1 MIIIPFDKKLD
12 WKNPP
17 VITFALILINVMVYF
32 VFQSGDNQ
40 KYWETIDYYYD
51 SGLAKIELPLFKEAL
66 IEQGEQKFV
75 REWEDELEEPYSPW
89 FFSMQSNKKFMDQLQ
104 ADQIIK
110 HTHPDYQEW
119 KEKRAEVNQQMVSN
133 VSHEYAYKTAEP
145 TIITT
150 ITHMFLHAGLGH
162 LLGNMLFLM
171 AVGFIVELSM
181 QRWMYLLAYLISGI
195 GSVAFYTAFTAPSL
209 IPSLGASGAIAGLMG
224 MYAVLFNVRKIRF
237 FYFIVVYFDYIK
249 LPAIYLLALWL
260 GFEVYQQLAY
270 SAESNVNYL
279 AHIGGLISGGLIAFA
294 MQQLMASKINQ
305 TYLDEND
312 EQALLEQSLGK
323 ANGYMRDLEYE
334 RALPILSKLLEKQP
348 DNREVLY
355 QYHKAS
361 KFDKGADAY
370 HLASMKILNLSE
382 RDIATDAWVL
392 DTLDDYLSTPKSK
405 ITISLLNALFRR
417 FVSKPEA
424 TKAIEKILAIM
435 QRQPDKFPLL
445 PENLMAFSNSL
456 SRMGDKK
463 KAAEY
468 RGLSGLEI

>member
-17 VITFALILINVMVYF
+17 VITFA
-32 VFQSGDNQ
+32 FQSGDNQ
-40 KYWETIDYYYD
+40 KYGETIDYYYD
-51 SGLAKIELPLFKEAL
+51 SSLAKIELPWFKEAL

-75 REWEDELEEPYSPW
+75 RQWEGEFEERYSPW
-89 FFSMQSNKKFMDQLQ
+89 FFSMQSNKEFMDQLQ

-110 HTHPDYQEW
+110 KTNIDYQEW
-119 KEKRAEVNQQMVSN
+119 KEKRAEINQRLVNN

-145 TIITT
+145 TIVTS

-171 AVGFIVELSM
+171 AVGFIVELTM
-181 QRWMYLLAYLISGI
+181 QRWMYLLAYLTSGI
-195 GSVAFYTAFTAPSL
+195 GSVAFYTVFVTPSL

-237 FYFIVVYFDYIK
+237 FYFIFVYFDYIK

-260 GFEVYQQLAY
+260 GFEIYQQLAY

-305 TYLDEND
+305 DYLDEND
-312 EQALLEQSLGK
+312 EQALLDQSLEK

-334 RALPILSKLLEKQP
+334 KALPILDKMIGKPPIIEKFYI
-348 DNREVLY
+348 NIIGRVNWIEVLM
-355 QYHKAS
+355 H
-361 KFDKGADAY
+361 
-370 HLASMKILNLSE
+370 I
-382 RDIATDAWVL
+382 IA
-392 DTLDDYLSTPKSK
+392 
-405 ITISLLNALFRR
+405 
-417 FVSKPEA
+417 
-424 TKAIEKILAIM
+424 
-435 QRQPDKFPLL
+435 QR
-445 PENLMAFSNSL
+445 
-456 SRMGDKK
+456 
-463 KAAEY
+463 
-468 RGLSGLEI
+468 